1 MKGLTRK
8 KTKLLQ
14 VILTTFLISILTAC
28 QTASTNLELPTLH
41 RPALPKIQM
50 IEKDGEHILTT
61 HDATL
66 LLIYIKELEAYADKL
81 SLQNKILKGDKDEM
95 SIH

>member
-1 MKGLTRK
+1 
-8 KTKLLQ
+8 
-14 VILTTFLISILTAC
+14 
-28 QTASTNLELPTLH
+28 
-41 RPALPKIQM
+41 M

-81 SLQNKILKGDKDEM
+81 ELQNQAFRGDEK
-95 SIH
+95 

>member
-1 MKGLTRK
+1 MKGLMRT

-28 QTASTNLELPTLH
+28 QTATTNLKLPTLH
-41 RPALPKIQM
+41 RPALPQIQM
-50 IEKDGEHILTT
+50 IEKDGEQILTT

-81 SLQNKILKGDKDEM
+81 ELQNQAFRGDEK
-95 SIH
+95 

>member
-1 MKGLTRK
+1 MKGLMRT

-28 QTASTNLELPTLH
+28 QTASTNLKLPTLH
-41 RPALPKIQM
+41 RPAIPKIQM

-81 SLQNKILKGDKDEM
+81 ELQNQAFRGDEK
-95 SIH
+95 

>member
-28 QTASTNLELPTLH
+28 QTAATNLELPTLH

-50 IEKDGEHILTT
+50 IEKDGGHWMTAK
-61 HDATL
+61 DVTL

-81 SLQNKILKGDKDEM
+81 ELQNQAFRGDEK
-95 SIH
+95 

>member
-1 MKGLTRK
+1 MKGLMRT

-28 QTASTNLELPTLH
+28 QTASTNLKLPTLH
-41 RPALPKIQM
+41 RPAIPKIQM

-81 SLQNKILKGDKDEM
+81 ELQNQTFRGDEK
-95 SIH
+95 